1 MLGYKTITRRVVYT
15 SYDVRSPFFAA
26 CCIAATALCLPISAC
41 TSNETQAREYYAEYQ
56 VAAAAGDLVAARTAL
71 LQTVAVQ
78 DDVPAYWEQLGKLQV
93 ELGAF
98 NDAYE
103 AFKHAHELDRS
114 NSQILANL
122 TQLALMSGQIDLAE
136 EHARELELI
145 SGETPAVSLAYG
157 YAALQRQD
165 VDKADQHADKL
176 IEALP
181 YEPSAKLLKARILVT
196 RRKNGEAITLL
207 ENQLKARPDDKN
219 TWKALMALQE
229 RNENWKAV
237 AEAASRVATLDPN
250 DGAARLMGVDAAL
263 RQKDISAAMRGARP
277 FPESASARRKR
288 GLHSSPVGRT
298 LEDARRPLKR
308 PGKFSAS
315 RWTAAKARLRQL
327 FQRGR
332 KAGIYGR
339 TRRVRTDPSNYDRQ
353 FGDQCHHCRRHGAD
367 RSGHGSHASVQR
379 ILEKEPDHVYAL
391 RARINLEIRAGK
403 AMAAVTDA
411 QRLVSVMPKSARDR
425 LLLARAYDAAK
436 DRRQL
441 DRTLWDAF
449 HEIPGNRDLYEAL
462 RAHVAKDGGPD
473 AVRSV
478 DDEYAHQKDVELA
491 REFI

>member
-1 MLGYKTITRRVVYT
+1 MQVMTSRR
-15 SYDVRSPFFAA
+15 PFFAA

-56 VAAAAGDLVAARTAL
+56 VAAAAGDLVAARKAL

-114 NSQILANL
+114 NPQILANL

-136 EHARELELI
+136 EHAQELELI

-196 RRKNGEAITLL
+196 RHKNGEAITLL

-250 DGAARLMGVDAAL
+250 DGATRLMGVDAAL
-263 RQKDISAAMRGARP
+263 RQKDIWPRCVARP
-277 FPESASARRKR
+277 AVSESASARRKR
-288 GLHSSPVGRT
+288 GLCSSRCGPNAGER
-298 LEDARRPLKR
+298 RRPLKR
-308 PGKFSAS
+308 PASSARPRDRSKSSLTPAISTRSES
-315 RWTAAKARLRQL
+315 RNIRPKSS
-327 FQRGR
+327 GP
-332 KAGIYGR
+332 
-339 TRRVRTDPSNYDRQ
+339 TDPSNYDHQ
-353 FGDQCHHCRRHGAD
+353 FGEPMPSLPRPWRRRGRATEAMRLSQRD
-367 RSGHGSHASVQR
+367 PGEGTRPRLCPAGS
-379 ILEKEPDHVYAL
+379 
-391 RARINLEIRAGK
+391 N
-403 AMAAVTDA
+403 
-411 QRLVSVMPKSARDR
+411 
-425 LLLARAYDAAK
+425 
-436 DRRQL
+436 
-441 DRTLWDAF
+441 
-449 HEIPGNRDLYEAL
+449 
-462 RAHVAKDGGPD
+462 
-473 AVRSV
+473 
-478 DDEYAHQKDVELA
+478 
-491 REFI
+491 

>member
-1 MLGYKTITRRVVYT
+1 MTSRR
-15 SYDVRSPFFAA
+15 PFFAA
-26 CCIAATALCLPISAC
+26 CCIAATALCLSVSAC

-56 VAAAAGDLVAARTAL
+56 VAVAAGDLVAARTAL
-71 LQTVAVQ
+71 LKTVAVQ
-78 DDVPAYWEQLGKLQV
+78 DDVPAYWEQLGKIQV
-93 ELGAF
+93 ELGEL
-98 NDAYE
+98 NGAYE
-103 AFKHAHELDRS
+103 AFKRAHELDRS

-122 TQLALMSGQIDLAE
+122 TQLALMSGEIDLAE
-136 EHARELELI
+136 EHARDLELI
-145 SGETPAVSLAYG
+145 SGETPAVNLAYG

-165 VDKADQHADKL
+165 LDEADQHADKL

-196 RRKNGEAITLL
+196 RHKNGEAIALL

-219 TWKALMALQE
+219 TWKALMALHE

-237 AEAASRVATLDPN
+237 AEAAARVASLDPT
-250 DGAARLMGVDAAL
+250 DESTRLLAVDAAL

-277 FPESASARRKR
+277 FLSPQAPGESVDSVLLLWAERWKSPQAVETAR
-288 GLHSSPVGRT
+288 
-298 LEDARRPLKR
+298 
-308 PGKFSAS
+308 KFSAAAGPQQKLAYAS
-315 RWTAAKARLRQL
+315 YFNEVGKPGYTAEIVGSEPILPITLANSATNAIIADAMAQSGRATEAMRL
-327 FQRGR
+327 FN
-332 KAGIYGR
+332 A
-339 TRRVRTDPSNYDRQ
+339 
-353 FGDQCHHCRRHGAD
+353 
-367 RSGHGSHASVQR
+367 

-403 AMAAVTDA
+403 ALAAVSDA

-425 LLLARAYDAAK
+425 LLLARAYDAAR

-462 RAHVAKDGGPD
+462 RAHVEKYDGPD
-473 AVRSV
+473 AARRV
-478 DDEYAHQKDVELA
+478 DDEYEHQKDVGLV

>member
-1 MLGYKTITRRVVYT
+1 MQVMTSRR
-15 SYDVRSPFFAA
+15 PFFAA

-41 TSNETQAREYYAEYQ
+41 TSNEAQAQEYYAQYQ
-56 VAAAAGDLVAARTAL
+56 VAAAAGDLVAARVAL

-93 ELGAF
+93 ELGVF

-114 NSQILANL
+114 NPQILANL

-136 EHARELELI
+136 EHAKELELI

-196 RRKNGEAITLL
+196 RHKNGEAITLL

-250 DGAARLMGVDAAL
+250 DGATRLMGVDAAL
-263 RQKDISAAMRGARP
+263 RQNDISAAMRGARP
-277 FPESASARRKR
+277 FLNPRAPGESVDSILLLWAERWRSPQAVETAR
-288 GLHSSPVGRT
+288 
-298 LEDARRPLKR
+298 
-308 PGKFSAS
+308 KFSAAAGPQQKLAYAS
-315 RWTAAKARLRQL
+315 YFNEVGKPGYTAELLGSEPILPITITNSATNAIIAEAMAQSGRAAEAMRL
-327 FQRGR
+327 FNG
-332 KAGIYGR
+332 
-339 TRRVRTDPSNYDRQ
+339 
-353 FGDQCHHCRRHGAD
+353 
-367 RSGHGSHASVQR
+367 

-403 AMAAVTDA
+403 ALAAVTDA

-462 RAHVAKDGGPD
+462 RAHVAKSGGPD
-473 AVRSV
+473 AARSV